1 MSEREW
7 TDEWLCI
14 YGDKSR
20 EIISDTTFFLLS
32 GGGGGELSQDACG
45 IEGGPGVEGN
55 ILGRTGR
62 WGEERTRERLTP
74 Q

>member
-7 TDEWLCI
+7 TDEWLCAH
-14 YGDKSR
+14 GDEAR

-32 GGGGGELSQDACG
+32 GEELSQDACG

-55 ILGRTGR
+55 ILGRTGS
-62 WGEERTRERLTP
+62 WGEGRTIERLTP